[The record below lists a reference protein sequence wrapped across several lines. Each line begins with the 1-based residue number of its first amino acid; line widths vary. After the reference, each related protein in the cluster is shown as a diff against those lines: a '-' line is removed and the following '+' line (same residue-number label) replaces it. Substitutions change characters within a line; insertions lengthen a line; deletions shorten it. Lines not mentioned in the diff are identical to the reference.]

1 MEIINFGIGVFLIV
15 VGILVYNY
23 PYLISGYNS
32 LTEEQKAKVDIKGLK
47 SFMRTVLIF
56 MGVLTIVDYYILRL
70 MGYPMLADYI
80 SFPIIIIGTL
90 IMVIN
95 AGKFFNKK

>member
-56 MGVLTIVDYYILRL
+56 MGILTIVDYYILHW
-70 MGYPMLADYI
+70 MGYSLIGDFV
-80 SFPIIIIGTL
+80 SFPIIIIGT
-90 IMVIN
+90 IFMAIN